1 METIAIYIAAAPRAS
16 SRGRE
21 LIAFVS
27 LCPICGHQR
36 LQSAYTCDAL
46 IRLLKVGRD
55 IDATCITCDA
65 LWSINDCERAD
76 IVRTLVG

>member
-1 METIAIYIAAAPRAS
+1 METIAIYIAAVRRANS
-16 SRGRE
+16 SGRG

-36 LQSAYTCDAL
+36 LQSAYTRDAL
-46 IRLLKVGRD
+46 IRLLKAGRD
-55 IDATCITCDA
+55 IDASCIICDA

-76 IVRTLVG
+76 IVRALVS